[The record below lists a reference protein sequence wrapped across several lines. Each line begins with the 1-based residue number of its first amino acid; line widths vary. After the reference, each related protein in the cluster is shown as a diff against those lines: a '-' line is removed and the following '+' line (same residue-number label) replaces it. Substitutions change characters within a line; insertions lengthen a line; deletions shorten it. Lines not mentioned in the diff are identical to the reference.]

1 MNNSNGS
8 VKVTKEK
15 IYEEV
20 QSLKTTVEIFISKID
35 IQMTPEYKTGACPYK
50 DTLQNIWR
58 NVGIIVGIATVL
70 GGALTAILLRLI

>member
-1 MNNSNGS
+1 MTENNGS

-20 QSLKTTVEIFISKID
+20 QSLKSTVEIFISKID
-35 IQMTPEYKTGACPYK
+35 TQLTPEFKMGACPYK

-58 NVGIIVGIATVL
+58 NVGIIVGIATVI
-70 GGALTAILLRLI
+70 GGALTAVLLRLI